1 MAHKISQ
8 SAHKLTRTLMLIIII
23 IIKIIPWIKRLK
35 TTGIKV

>member
-1 MAHKISQ
+1 MIYEINR
-8 SAHKLTRTLMLIIII
+8 SAHKLTQTPMLII